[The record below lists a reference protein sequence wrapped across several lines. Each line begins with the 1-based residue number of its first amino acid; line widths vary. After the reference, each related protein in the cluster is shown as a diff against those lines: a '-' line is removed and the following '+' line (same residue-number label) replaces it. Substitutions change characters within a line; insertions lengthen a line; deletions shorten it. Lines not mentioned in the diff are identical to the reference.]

1 MQKRFPQSQS
11 LSPNDEAA
19 AGFDWNDLKYF
30 LAVARHGGLSRA
42 ALQLD
47 TSASTVSR
55 HIGALEKR
63 LNMRLFVRL
72 STGYLLTD
80 AGSELF
86 DRVAEVE
93 RSTQAVERRSSVAA
107 EADKVTGLVR
117 LAASDSMGVHL
128 VTARLPLLQ
137 QRHPGLRVE
146 LVLGHAKA
154 DLTRREADLAL
165 RMLDPAVPTSQAD
178 HVMHRVAS
186 VPFSL
191 YVSSGLV
198 RGTAIDTVDW
208 ARLPHIS
215 WDHSWR
221 HLPVAQWLAQT
232 FADQPPPVFTSNS
245 AMAQMVAIA
254 AGMGVGV
261 LPDYL
266 ARTDTSLV
274 RLAVDTSVLA
284 RDLWL
289 IYHRDLR
296 SSRRVQAMRQFIE
309 EMLPGALNHPITP
322 TASAA
327 VP

>member
-1 MQKRFPQSQS
+1 MQKRFPSSQS
-11 LSPNDEAA
+11 PAPEGDAA

-42 ALQLD
+42 ALQLT

-117 LAASDSMGVHL
+117 LATSDSMGVHL
-128 VTARLPLLQ
+128 LAARLPLLQ
-137 QRHPGLRVE
+137 QRHPALRVE
-146 LVLGHAKA
+146 LVLGHAQA
-154 DLTRREADLAL
+154 DLTRREADVAL
-165 RMLDPAVPTSQAD
+165 RMLDPAMSGAQAD

-191 YVSSGLV
+191 YASPRLLKG
-198 RGTAIDTVDW
+198 GAAKTPDW
-208 ARLPHIS
+208 TQLPHVS
-215 WDHSWR
+215 WDSTLR
-221 HLPVAQWLAQT
+221 HLPIAQWVARA
-232 FADQPPPVFTSNS
+232 FAEQRQAVFTSNS
-245 AMAQMVAIA
+245 LAAQMVAVV

-266 ARTDTSLV
+266 ARTEPGLV
-274 RLAVDTSVLA
+274 KMPVDTSVLA

-296 SSRRVQAMRQFIE
+296 SSHRVQAMRQFIE
-309 EMLPGALNHPITP
+309 EVLPEALHPSP
-322 TASAA
+322 ASR
-327 VP
+327 

>member
-1 MQKRFPQSQS
+1 MQKRFPSLQS
-11 LSPNDEAA
+11 PGVPGNADT
-19 AGFDWNDLKYF
+19 GFDWNDLKYF

-42 ALQLD
+42 ALHLG

-63 LNMRLFVRL
+63 LDVRLFVRL

-117 LAASDSMGVHL
+117 LAASDSMGVVVL
-128 VTARLPLLQ
+128 TPRMPELQ
-137 QRHPGLRVE
+137 RRHPGLRVE

-154 DLTRREADLAL
+154 DLTRREADVAL
-165 RMLDPAVPTSQAD
+165 RMMDPALPTTQAD

-191 YVSSGLV
+191 YAPASLLKG
-198 RGTAIDTVDW
+198 RPADQVDW
-208 ARLPHIS
+208 PQLPHVG
-215 WDHSWR
+215 WDSTWR
-221 HLPVAQWLAQT
+221 HLPMAQWLAGAV
-232 FADQPPPVFTSNS
+232 ADQRPPVFTSNS
-245 AMAQMVAIA
+245 ATAQMVAIA

-274 RLAVDTSVLA
+274 RLPVDTRHLD

-296 SSRRVQAMRQFIE
+296 GSRRVQAVRSFIGE
-309 EMLPGALNHPITP
+309 VLPSEFPAR
-322 TASAA
+322 
-327 VP
+327 

>member
-11 LSPNDEAA
+11 PSPQLDAH

-30 LAVARHGGLSRA
+30 LAVARHGGLSHA
-42 ALQLD
+42 ALRLD

-107 EADKVTGLVR
+107 EAQQVTGLVR

-128 VTARLPLLQ
+128 VTARLALLQ
-137 QRHPGLRVE
+137 QRHPALRVE
-146 LVLGHAKA
+146 LVLGHAPA
-154 DLTRREADLAL
+154 DLTRREADVAL
-165 RMLDPAVPTSQAD
+165 RLMDPALSGAQAD
-178 HVMHRVAS
+178 HVMHRIAS

-191 YVSSGLV
+191 YASKRLLKESKA
-198 RGTAIDTVDW
+198 RPQDW
-208 ARLPHIS
+208 AQLPHVS
-215 WDHSWR
+215 WDSALH
-221 HLPVAQWLAQT
+221 HMPIPQWLARA
-232 FADQPPPVFTSNS
+232 FAEQRQAAFTSNS
-245 AMAQMVAIA
+245 LTAQMVAMV
-254 AGMGVGV
+254 AGIGIGV

-266 ARTDTSLV
+266 ARTQASLV
-274 RLAVDTSVLA
+274 KLPVDTSALA
-284 RDLWL
+284 RELWL

-296 SSRRVQAMRQFIE
+296 GSHRVQAVRQFIE
-309 EMLPGALNHPITP
+309 EVMPGALSPP
-322 TASAA
+322 AA
-327 VP
+327 AP

>member
-11 LSPNDEAA
+11 LGPPDDAA

-42 ALQLD
+42 ALQLS

-128 VTARLPLLQ
+128 LTARLPLLQ
-137 QRHPGLRVE
+137 QRHPALRVE
-146 LVLGHAKA
+146 LVLGHAQA

-165 RMLDPAVPTSQAD
+165 RMLDPAMSGAQAD

-191 YVSSGLV
+191 YAAPSLLQG
-198 RGTAIDTVDW
+198 RDTDTVDW
-208 ARLPHIS
+208 TQLPHIG
-215 WDHSWR
+215 WDSTWR
-221 HLPVAQWLAQT
+221 HLPVAQWVAQA
-232 FADQPPPVFTSNS
+232 FADHGQAVFTSNS
-245 AMAQMVAIA
+245 VNAQMVAVA
-254 AGMGVGV
+254 AGMGAGV

-266 ARTDTSLV
+266 ARTNASLV
-274 RLAVDTSVLA
+274 RLPVDTSALA

-296 SSRRVQAMRQFIE
+296 SSRRVQALRAFIDE
-309 EMLPGALNHPITP
+309 VLPQALAP
-322 TASAA
+322 A
-327 VP
+327 

>member
-1 MQKRFPQSQS
+1 MQKRFPQMQS
-11 LSPNDEAA
+11 LSTPDADSA
-19 AGFDWNDLKYF
+19 SGFDWNDLKYF

-42 ALQLD
+42 ALQLG

-93 RSTQAVERRSSVAA
+93 RSTQAVERRSSVAG

-128 VTARLPLLQ
+128 LTAKLPQLQ
-137 QRHPGLRVE
+137 TRHPGLRVE
-146 LVLGHAKA
+146 LVLGHTQA

-165 RMLDPAVPTSQAD
+165 RMMDPAMPGGQGD

-191 YVSSGLV
+191 YAAPSLLQGLD
-198 RGTAIDTVDW
+198 TATLDW
-208 ARLPHIS
+208 TQLPHVS
-215 WDHSWR
+215 WDSTWR
-221 HLPVAQWLAQT
+221 HLPIAQWMARAY
-232 FADQPPPVFTSNS
+232 ADQRPPVFTSNS
-245 AMAQMVAIA
+245 AMAQMVAVVQ
-254 AGMGVGV
+254 GMGVGA

-266 ARTDTSLV
+266 ARSHAALV
-274 RLAVDTSVLA
+274 KLPVDTSALA

-309 EMLPGALNHPITP
+309 EVLPAALAP
-322 TASAA
+322 A
-327 VP
+327 

>member
-11 LSPNDEAA
+11 LSPHEDAMT
-19 AGFDWNDLKYF
+19 GFDWNDLKYF

-42 ALQLD
+42 ALQLG

-55 HIGALEKR
+55 HIGSLEKR
-63 LNMRLFVRL
+63 LHMRLFVRL

-93 RSTQAVERRSSVAA
+93 RSTQAVERRSSVAS

-128 VTARLPLLQ
+128 LTAQLPLLQ

-165 RMLDPAVPTSQAD
+165 RMLDPAMTGAQAD

-186 VPFSL
+186 LPFSL
-191 YVSSGLV
+191 YAAPQLLQGLDI
-198 RGTAIDTVDW
+198 ATVDW
-208 ARLPHIS
+208 TQLPHVG
-215 WDHSWR
+215 WDSTWR
-221 HLPVAQWLAQT
+221 HLAVAQWLAQA
-232 FADQPPPVFTSNS
+232 FADQPQPVFTSNS

-254 AGMGVGV
+254 TGMGVGA
-261 LPDYL
+261 LPDFL
-266 ARTDTSLV
+266 ARTNATLV
-274 RLAVDTSVLA
+274 RLPVDTSVLT

-296 SSRRVQAMRQFIE
+296 SSRRVQAMRAFIE
-309 EMLPGALNHPITP
+309 EVVPQAL
-322 TASAA
+322 AA
-327 VP
+327 ARP